1 MSKTTDGNII
11 EFLLGEKSFEG
22 NWFGDRNP
30 KDAGSLWWRKYLRR
44 YIESLK
50 KEKEG
55 DIEVA
60 YDYAKQKQK
69 IFTEEG
75 QVMFLKIR
83 DAVHD
88 LLKMSGAV
96 RMDKIMGAP
105 GLTGETW
112 DMIACVDRLVELGE
126 IREIT
131 VDAMGQYRIFTTTK
145 YNT

>member
-1 MSKTTDGNII
+1 MS
-11 EFLLGEKSFEG
+11 
-22 NWFGDRNP
+22 
-30 KDAGSLWWRKYLRR
+30 
-44 YIESLK
+44 
-50 KEKEG
+50 
-55 DIEVA
+55 
-60 YDYAKQKQK
+60 YDYKERKH
-69 IFTEEG
+69 IVFTEEG

-83 DAVHD
+83 DTVFD

-96 RMDKIMGAP
+96 RMDKIMSAP

-112 DMIACVDRLVELGE
+112 DMLACVDRLIELGE